1 MEWDADGTVS
11 QSERDVPNHLQPH
24 TNLKRLVINDFG
36 GTSFLNWVGDC
47 SFSKI
52 TFLHLNNCRNCPNLP
67 SLGQLPSLPD
77 LSIVGF
83 YEVVK
88 VGLDFYGKHFPKG
101 KLA

>member
-24 TNLKRLVINDFG
+24 TNLKRLVINDYG

-52 TFLHLNNCRNCPNLP
+52 TV
-67 SLGQLPSLPD
+67 SL
-77 LSIVGF
+77 
-83 YEVVK
+83 K
-88 VGLDFYGKHFPKG
+88 VLIPINWLINPRIFM
-101 KLA
+101 